1 MIKADLQH
9 YEQEKL
15 SYHPVFA
22 KAIDYLKNTD
32 LSDMPVGKV
41 ELDGDRMFL
50 AVSEYMTKPRSEVD
64 FENHARY
71 IDIQYIISGSE
82 VIECARMQDHMIPY
96 SDQFADKDI
105 AFYRQVP
112 NGQDVTLRAGDFVV
126 LMPADLHRPCVC
138 LEQPALVK
146 KAVIKIDK
154 DLIIT

>member
-1 MIKADLQH
+1 MIKADLRH

-15 SYHPVFA
+15 SYHPIFA
-22 KAIDYLKNTD
+22 KALDYLKQTD
-32 LSDMPVGKV
+32 LSAMPAGRV

-82 VIECARMQDHMIPY
+82 VIECARMQAHLKPY
-96 SDQFADKDI
+96 SDQFADQDI
-105 AFYRQVP
+105 AFYRDVP
-112 NGQDVTLRAGDFVV
+112 NGQDVILRAGDFVV

-138 LEQPALVK
+138 VEHPALVK
-146 KAVIKIDK
+146 KAVIKIHK
-154 DLIIT
+154 DLNNI